1 MAQVRSVSMTLIGT
15 PPTRRRIDP
24 IADHVY
30 TLPVVRELPAPVID
44 AAGLGTW

>member
-1 MAQVRSVSMTLIGT
+1 MIFIRI
-15 PPTRRRIDP
+15 PPSRRRTAP

-44 AAGLGTW
+44 ATGANTW

>member
-1 MAQVRSVSMTLIGT
+1 MTPIRT
-15 PPTRRRIDP
+15 QRTRRRIHP

-44 AAGLGTW
+44 ATGAGTW